1 MFPFSASKR
10 PFQALAGWLGLVV
23 GPWLWLVAVADAT
36 AQSPESAA
44 QSADVA
50 AAKISVGIEGHYRV
64 GRWTG
69 LRVDG
74 ATSIRAIETRD
85 GDGVEVRYLQ
95 PASPSSD
102 GSGGGD
108 WSYAVPGSEAAPL
121 IARDDSGVVASTR
134 FPTLGSPSRGPAM
147 IPLEMPWLVVFGD
160 PLGVDRIGANELL
173 DRDALIAVSRPTEA
187 AQCPDSAIGYDGVD
201 MMMIGG
207 SSRELLSGLSE
218 QQHQA
223 IVDWVLDG
231 GHLFLTLGE
240 TAPELAQ
247 AAPWLPSLLR
257 LDQWDV
263 IRIDPSAL
271 ETYTSSQT
279 PLVPFSGLQLPKDK
293 GRTLIMGRTIRR
305 SSTPVAVEF
314 NVGLGRVTTV
324 AADLEDELFV
334 NWPERLDLIT
344 RLTGSI
350 LIVNQDPQVRKNR
363 TTAYNDLAG
372 QLRSSLDQF
381 KVKRRY
387 GFSFV
392 SLILMALIAA
402 IGPLDYLVLNRVF
415 GRPLLGWLTF
425 PLVAIGLSAILVHQ
439 SRPVVST
446 TANAVSTADDGV
458 AAETDVGLANES
470 SVRRCNRVEI
480 IDIDSTF
487 DVGRGFSVDYLYSH
501 EATRLD
507 VTVTES
513 DTFLKMIEQRG
524 SLLTAPFGYPGPSFG
539 GIQIAIED
547 SRLPLYEVALQRV
560 DADQSRHWLRS
571 HLVGVPL
578 ASRSSKGIMTR
589 SRFVPKLIAKPSIER
604 RPGSELLRGELV
616 NPLPVDLLNGM
627 LIYRNWTYILPTRFP
642 AGGRIA
648 TVESLRQKNFRW
660 HLSRQ
665 KTFESETE
673 TEPWDPANLEA
684 VDRIAEMLMFH
695 EAVGGSRYTSLDDGP
710 LSFLDLSHVLT
721 DDRCI
726 LLGRVADSA
735 TRFEFSS
742 PGEPAVEPIGE
753 RLTLVRV
760 VLPVIDRQQGP

>member
-1 MFPFSASKR
+1 M
-10 PFQALAGWLGLVV
+10 LVF
-23 GPWLWLVAVADAT
+23 GLWLSLGAVADA
-36 AQSPESAA
+36 AAESP
-44 QSADVA
+44 DGA
-50 AAKISVGIEGHYRV
+50 AAKVSVGIDGHYRV
-64 GRWTG
+64 GRWAG
-69 LRVDG
+69 LRVEG
-74 ATSIRAIETRD
+74 APSIRAIETRD
-85 GDGVEVRYLQ
+85 GDGVEVRYVQ
-95 PASPSSD
+95 PVSPSSG
-102 GSGGGD
+102 GSGGVT

-121 IARDDSGVVASTR
+121 IVRDDSGVVVSTR
-134 FPTLGSPSRGPAM
+134 FPTLGSPSRGAAM

-187 AQCPDSAIGYDGVD
+187 AQCPDSPIGYDGVD

-223 IVDWVLDG
+223 IADWVVDG
-231 GHLFLTLGE
+231 GRLFLTLGE
-240 TAPELAQ
+240 TAPELAE
-247 AAPWLPSLLR
+247 AAPWLPALLGF
-257 LDQWDV
+257 DQWEV

-279 PLVPFSGLQLPKDK
+279 PLVPFSGLRLPKDN

-314 NVGLGRVTTV
+314 NVGLGRVTVV
-324 AADLEDELFV
+324 AADLEDELFA

-350 LIVNQDPQVRKNR
+350 LIINQDSQVRKNR

-381 KVKRRY
+381 KVKRRF

-425 PLVAIGLSAILVHQ
+425 PLVAIGLSAVLVHQ

-446 TANAVSTADDGV
+446 AADAARLADRGEAGV
-458 AAETDVGLANES
+458 ETNGGLANES
-470 SVRRCNRVEI
+470 FVRRCNRVEI
-480 IDIDSTF
+480 IDIDSTL
-487 DVGRGFSVDYLYSH
+487 DVGRGFTVNYLYSH

-513 DTFLKMIEQRG
+513 DTLLKMIEQPG

-547 SRLPLYEVALQRV
+547 SRLPRYEVPLQRV
-560 DADQSRHWLRS
+560 ASGQSGQWLRS
-571 HLVGVPL
+571 KLVGVPL

-589 SRFVPKLIAKPSIER
+589 SRFVPKLTAKPLIER
-604 RPGSELLRGELV
+604 RPGSELLRGELI

-642 AGGRIA
+642 VGGRVA
-648 TVESLRQKNFRW
+648 TIESLRQKNFRW

-665 KTFESETE
+665 KTLETETE

-695 EAVGGSRYTSLDDGP
+695 EAVGGSRYTNLEDGP

-721 DDRCI
+721 EDRCI
-726 LLGRVADSA
+726 LLGRIADPA
-735 TRFEFSS
+735 TRFESSS
-742 PGEPAVEPIGE
+742 PGEPAFEPGGE
-753 RLTLVRV
+753 RLTFLRV
-760 VLPVIDRQQGP
+760 VLPVIDRQPGP

>member
-1 MFPFSASKR
+1 MLYPFFPTKR
-10 PFQALAGWLGLVV
+10 PFQALAWWLMLTV
-23 GPWLWLVAVADAT
+23 GPWLSVGAVADTT
-36 AQSPESAA
+36 AESPG
-44 QSADVA
+44 VGT
-50 AAKISVGIEGHYRV
+50 AKVSVGIDGHYRV

-69 LRVDG
+69 LRVEG
-74 ATSIRAIETRD
+74 APSIRAIETRD

-95 PASPSSD
+95 PESSSSG
-102 GSGGGD
+102 GSGGSA

-121 IARDDSGVVASTR
+121 IARDESGVVASTR

-160 PLGVDRIGANELL
+160 PLGVDMIGANELL
-173 DRDALIAVSRPTEA
+173 DRDALVAVSRPREA
-187 AQCPDSAIGYDGVD
+187 AECPDSSIGYDGVD

-207 SSRELLSGLSE
+207 SSRQLLAGLSE
-218 QQHQA
+218 QQHEA
-223 IVDWVLDG
+223 IVDWVVDG
-231 GHLFLTLGE
+231 GRLFLTLGE
-240 TAPELAQ
+240 TAPELVE
-247 AAPWLPSLLR
+247 AAPWLSTLLR
-257 LDQWDV
+257 LEQWEV

-279 PLVPFSGLQLPKDK
+279 PLVAFSGLRLPKDT

-314 NVGLGRVTTV
+314 NAGLGRVTVV
-324 AADLEDELFV
+324 AADLEDELFA

-350 LIVNQDPQVRKNR
+350 LIVNQEPQVRKSR

-381 KVKRRY
+381 KVNRRY

-425 PLVAIGLSAILVHQ
+425 PIVAIGLSAILVHQ
-439 SRPVVST
+439 SRPVMST
-446 TANAVSTADDGV
+446 TATASSPAKIGAT
-458 AAETDVGLANES
+458 AAGTSGGIADKS

-480 IDIDSTF
+480 IDIDSTI
-487 DVGRGFSVDYLYSH
+487 DVGRGFTVDYLYSH

-513 DTFLKMIEQRG
+513 DTLMKMVEQPG
-524 SLLTAPFGYPGPSFG
+524 NLLTAPFGYPGPSFG

-547 SRLPLYEVALQRV
+547 SRLPLYEVPVRRV
-560 DADQSRHWLRS
+560 ASGPSRQWLRS
-571 HLVGVPL
+571 NLVGVPL
-578 ASRSSKGIMTR
+578 ASRSSKGIVTR
-589 SRFVPKLIAKPSIER
+589 SRFVPKLIAKPLIER
-604 RPGSELLRGELV
+604 RPGSELLRGELI

-627 LIYRNWTYILPTRFP
+627 LIYRNWTYVLPTRFL

-648 TVESLRQKNFRW
+648 MVQSLRQKNFRW

-665 KTFESETE
+665 KTLESETE
-673 TEPWDPANLEA
+673 TEPWDPANLDA

-695 EAVGGSRYTSLDDGP
+695 GAVGASRYTSLEDGP

-721 DDRCI
+721 EDRCI
-726 LLGRVADSA
+726 LLGRIADPA
-735 TRFEFSS
+735 TRFESTS
-742 PGEPAVEPIGE
+742 PDEAAVEPSGE
-753 RLTLVRV
+753 RLTFVRV
-760 VLPVIDRQQGP
+760 VLPVVDRQTES

>member
-1 MFPFSASKR
+1 MLYPFFPTKR
-10 PFQALAGWLGLVV
+10 PFQALACRLMWVV
-23 GPWLWLVAVADAT
+23 GSWLSLAAMTDTT
-36 AQSPESAA
+36 AQSPVASAA
-44 QSADVA
+44 KVT
-50 AAKISVGIEGHYRV
+50 VGIDGHYRV

-69 LRVDG
+69 LRVEG
-74 ATSIRAIETRD
+74 APSIRAIETRD
-85 GDGVEVRYLQ
+85 GDGVEVRYVQ
-95 PASPSSD
+95 PESPSPD
-102 GSGGGD
+102 GNGGST

-121 IARDDSGVVASTR
+121 IARDDAGVVVSTR

-173 DRDALIAVSRPTEA
+173 DRDALIAVSRPTKA

-207 SSRELLSGLSE
+207 SSRELLADLSE
-218 QQHQA
+218 PQHQA
-223 IVDWVLDG
+223 IVDWVVDG
-231 GHLFLTLGE
+231 GRLLLTLGE
-240 TAPELAQ
+240 TAPELAE
-247 AAPWLPSLLR
+247 AAPWLPTLLGFE
-257 LDQWDV
+257 QWEV

-279 PLVPFSGLQLPKDK
+279 PLVPFSGLRLPKDN

-314 NVGLGRVTTV
+314 NVGLGRVTVV
-324 AADLEDELFV
+324 AADLEDELFA

-350 LIVNQDPQVRKNR
+350 LVVSQDPQVRKNR

-381 KVKRRY
+381 KVNRRY

-392 SLILMALIAA
+392 ALILMALIAA

-439 SRPVVST
+439 SRPMVPT
-446 TANAVSTADDGV
+446 TAKAASTANDGE
-458 AAETDVGLANES
+458 ATAGTNGDLANES
-470 SVRRCNRVEI
+470 SVQRCNRVEI
-480 IDIDSTF
+480 IDIDSTI
-487 DVGRGFSVDYLYSH
+487 DVGRGFAVDYLYSH

-507 VTVTES
+507 VAVTES
-513 DTFLKMIEQRG
+513 ETFLKMIEQPG
-524 SLLTAPFGYPGPSFG
+524 NLLTAPFGYPGPSFG

-547 SRLPLYEVALQRV
+547 SRLPRYEVPLQRV
-560 DADQSRHWLRS
+560 TGGESQQWLRS
-571 HLVGVPL
+571 NLVGVPL

-589 SRFVPKLIAKPSIER
+589 SRFVPKLIAKPLIER

-642 AGGRIA
+642 AGGRVA
-648 TVESLRQKNFRW
+648 AVESLRQKNFRW

-665 KTFESETE
+665 KTLESETE

-695 EAVGGSRYTSLDDGP
+695 EAVGGSRYTNLENGP

-726 LLGRVADSA
+726 LLGRIADPA
-735 TRFEFSS
+735 TRFESNRS
-742 PGEPAVEPIGE
+742 GEPTVEPGGE
-753 RLTLVRV
+753 RLTFVRV